1 MLSLFVL
8 FLILVLFVWVT
19 HIGIFFR
26 AVWCASRSYNIRGCT
41 HITAIEKLPEE
52 KMCIFGTPMG
62 DLYFYI
68 ILYYIKGY
76 FNIWAKRGDSAAS
89 DRQTEHTS
97 VSAARVY
104 PIKGYFSYIG
114 DCL

>member
-1 MLSLFVL
+1 
-8 FLILVLFVWVT
+8 
-19 HIGIFFR
+19 
-26 AVWCASRSYNIRGCT
+26 
-41 HITAIEKLPEE
+41 LPEE
-52 KMCIFGTPMG
+52 KLCIFGTHMG

-68 ILYYIKGY
+68 ILYYIKVY
-76 FNIWAKRGDSAAS
+76 FNLWAKIGNIAAS

-114 DCL
+114 GCL